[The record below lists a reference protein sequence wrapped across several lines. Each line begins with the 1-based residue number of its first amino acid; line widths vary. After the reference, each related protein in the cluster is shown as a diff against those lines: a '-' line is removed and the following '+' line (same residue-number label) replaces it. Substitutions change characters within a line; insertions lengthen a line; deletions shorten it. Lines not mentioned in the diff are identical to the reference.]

1 MLRSSWHGIAWDNP
15 KWQQLYKIKI
25 VYKQT
30 WSLIHSTHSLFY
42 RVYKSRHFPN
52 CSFMDAEL
60 GNNPSY
66 VRRSLLAAR
75 DIITKG
81 SLWRVGDG
89 RYIEVLTHK
98 WLSHKPIFLGENQP
112 SLHVS
117 DLIDG
122 ITMQWDRE
130 KVFDLFANQ
139 TQMEILAIPLSWTNL
154 GDTLVWKENF
164 ANIFTMKTTY

>member
-1 MLRSSWHGIAWDNP
+1 
-15 KWQQLYKIKI
+15 
-25 VYKQT
+25 
-30 WSLIHSTHSLFY
+30 
-42 RVYKSRHFPN
+42 
-52 CSFMDAEL
+52 MDAEL

-66 VRRSLLAAR
+66 VWRSLLAAR

-164 ANIFTMKTTY
+164 ANIFTMKTAY